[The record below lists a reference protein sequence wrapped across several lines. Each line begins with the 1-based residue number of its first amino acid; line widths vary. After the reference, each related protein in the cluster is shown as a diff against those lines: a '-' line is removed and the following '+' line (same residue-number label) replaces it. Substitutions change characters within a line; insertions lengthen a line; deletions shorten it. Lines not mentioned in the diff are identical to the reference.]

1 MSKQLP
7 NELLYTKQHEWL
19 EVNGNHATLG
29 ITDHAQELLGDI
41 VFVELPEVN
50 STHNASDSLGV
61 IESTKAAS
69 DFYAPITGTITKVNH
84 ELVSNPEIINQDPYQ
99 QGWLCK
105 IQINNSSEPDQ
116 LLTAEQYQDLI
127 KD

>member
-69 DFYAPITGTITKVNH
+69 DFYAPITGTITEVNH
-84 ELVSNPEIINQDPYQ
+84 ELESNPEIINQEPYQ

-105 IQINNSSEPDQ
+105 IQINNSSKLDQ